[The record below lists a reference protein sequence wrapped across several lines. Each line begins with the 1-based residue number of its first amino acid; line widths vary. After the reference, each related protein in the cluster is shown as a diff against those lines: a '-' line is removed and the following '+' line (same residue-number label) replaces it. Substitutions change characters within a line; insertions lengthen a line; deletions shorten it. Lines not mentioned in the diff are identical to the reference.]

1 MEAMSGVTFYF
12 DWEVSLLN
20 WFQNL
25 HTPTGDRFWSIM
37 TLFGAKGLFWAV
49 LSLVILLTVKDK
61 RVGWTLVGALVIDVL
76 ICNVILKN
84 VVQRNRPFWIF
95 PDVPLVDGVAVPDDY
110 SFPSGHTAASFAVA
124 SAIFSKNKKWGVPA
138 LVLAALIGISRMY
151 LFVHFP
157 TDVIAGV
164 FIGII
169 AAICSFY
176 IVNAF
181 YKGKD
186 LKKYMPI
193 FGQPF

>member
-110 SFPSGHTAASFAVA
+110 SFPSGHTAVSFAVA

>member
-95 PDVPLVDGVAVPDDY
+95 PDVPLVDGVPVPDDY